1 MRVNLDCPYAEK
13 DQAKSMG
20 ARWDAALRVWY
31 VKDVEDL
38 TPFMRWLGPQP
49 KPTLTQKKS
58 KPKPVVLE
66 MDDEINGVMIT
77 RQFIQANKTR
87 GGSWMRAQLSVIGV
101 AWPPRNG
108 WIDRV
113 CGNVITHKQAQVFM
127 SFAGPKYVTTTST
140 VRELDCDCNVL
151 PWEDC
156 DHTDRAAER
165 AFNEMNT

>member
-49 KPTLTQKKS
+49 KPTLRQKKS

-87 GGSWMRAQLSVIGV
+87 GGSWMRAQLNVIGV

-151 PWEDC
+151 PWEAC

-165 AFNEMNT
+165 AFNGMNT